1 VLFLK
6 LLKRILPVVLSSL
19 LIIQAVPAYAL
30 TETNAE
36 LTNLT
41 VPEATRRAIDHN
53 ESIKK
58 SNETED
64 LSDDKYTLLRE
75 SARNAT
81 TEDAVFTAY
90 TNLLQFEL
98 SRSLNI
104 KNIKAQE
111 ENVEHGIIQ
120 IFNNILN
127 AEEGLAVYDEN
138 LKLTKKELDIT
149 FLKLGLGLASQFD
162 YDSAKAAYEN
172 MLIQRNLQQ
181 SGIDKAYRQLNE
193 TMGQDLNKKYNLV
206 LNLDYELLGEVNL
219 TTYASKFIAN
229 SLAIKQAKDD
239 IQVAQY
245 ALDTHTYNYDP
256 YTGLEISAGG
266 TKQEKEMDLSRA
278 KRNLTSTEESVK
290 KSVIDTYNSI
300 KDLELKIAS
309 QEIELE
315 NLNTKLDIAQ
325 KRLEL
330 GQVTQLSVDKLLLEK
345 HNLEYEM
352 ETNKNDHAILI
363 MAFKNPNIIASA
375 SAGSAETKK

>member
-1 VLFLK
+1 MLFLK
-6 LLKRILPVVLSSL
+6 LLKKILPAVLSSL

-30 TETNAE
+30 TQTNAE
-36 LTNLT
+36 ITNLT

-53 ESIKK
+53 ETIKK

-64 LSDDKYTLLRE
+64 LSDDKYALLKE
-75 SARNAT
+75 STKNAI
-81 TEDAVFTAY
+81 TEDTLFTAY

-120 IFNNILN
+120 IFNTILT
-127 AEEGLAVYDEN
+127 AENGLSLYDEN
-138 LKLTKKELDIT
+138 LKLTKKDLDIT
-149 FLKLGLGLASQFD
+149 FLKLSLGLTSQFE
-162 YDSAKAAYEN
+162 YDSAKSAYEN
-172 MLIQRNLQQ
+172 MLIQRSLQQ
-181 SGIDKAYRQLNE
+181 SNIDKAYRQLNE
-193 TMGQDLNKKYNLV
+193 TMGQDLTKKYNLI

-229 SLAIKQAKDD
+229 SLAIKQAKDN

-256 YTGLEISAGG
+256 YTGLETSAGG

-278 KRNLTSTEESVK
+278 KRNLTSSEENVK

-309 QEIELE
+309 QTIELNNI
-315 NLNTKLDIAQ
+315 NLKLDIAQ

-345 HNLEYEM
+345 HNLENEM
-352 ETNKNDHAILI
+352 QNNKNDHSILVL
-363 MAFKNPNIIASA
+363 AFKNPNIIASA
-375 SAGSAETKK
+375 SSASSAKA